1 MNRTNSCLDWVL
13 SLWAHFSVLR
23 FIFVYVLFCVW
34 LYCMH
39 VYYCN
44 MVRWTWWDWSLILR
58 TITSFSAFWH
68 CWLGHV
74 KPVPDMT
81 YNVFSGTLN
90 PTQSIKV
97 MESRTDRLHV
107 LYYWTVFSQHL
118 DFLFLVS
125 SLLFFCLVSYHRLSW
140 LFVNFLAH
148 LNIVHCITYRT
159 FHQYNWLRLWLLFE
173 TELVPVIRLLLEVLW
188 TYFMSL
194 FTTVHAD
201 ITETS
206 KLS

>member
-1 MNRTNSCLDWVL
+1 VACTSDTTSLWNQDLPFPSNRHHRSNGDCLEGKRENYQVCCVQYCVQQLYTVNCTHMNRTNSCLDWVL

-97 MESRTDRLHV
+97 MESRTDRLHI

-118 DFLFLVS
+118 DFLF
-125 SLLFFCLVSYHRLSW
+125 
-140 LFVNFLAH
+140 
-148 LNIVHCITYRT
+148 
-159 FHQYNWLRLWLLFE
+159 
-173 TELVPVIRLLLEVLW
+173 
-188 TYFMSL
+188 
-194 FTTVHAD
+194 
-201 ITETS
+201 
-206 KLS
+206 